1 MKRFETNP
9 ASHDDAS
16 ERDRF
21 RADANRGLFPSFPPQ
36 TAPFSA
42 YDITAGSECELQP
55 AVAGSR
61 RDVDLALTV
70 QASNYFRNVVKRAAA
85 GDSPARAVSDLERF
99 LSRAPNQVWEHSW
112 VRFPRRL
119 LSAFAEQVFD
129 HDLRA
134 DKRMPDGP
142 IRWDT
147 DKFLFVSQGETWT
160 RVPVSYLLK
169 LALADAIST
178 GPPLPAELRRLGE
191 RLMGHF
197 LNDNSS
203 PETHS
208 FYVVALRPE
217 TGMGRAIAKETSK
230 RYLLTQLLVCY
241 ANERFGLRRS
251 GQRALVYFSPN
262 PPVRLQQLNDL
273 ISDSFYRDLFMNPC
287 LSGWDQGEEK
297 HHYMA
302 LCHQVLSRS
311 LLNTLPKLKEAGIIT
326 RNLVILPNGSTISL
340 ANNGTHL
347 SLGSRTLSNCLRDG
361 SSRFDHRA
369 EKYVGDLAIKIVEH
383 FLPLFVNT
391 FSAAPYR
398 LDFRDFHPERALG
411 FLPHELDY
419 THLRMLW
426 RRWKKK
432 AGLKIFGQPITP
444 LGPVWMDRF
453 LSAVFGLRGDLVPD
467 RRLID
472 YLVSLLS
479 TDQSPGLDGTLG
491 NDVRLK
497 KDLAEMGVFDEHM
510 SVYLLYKLRSF
521 AAMGFSGFE
530 GRQYSQF
537 DSLIDD
543 FGDAATLQALVT
555 ALAYRYIADRSVAH
569 RDIPD
574 DPSTESERRQ
584 VIFATA
590 IGIPTFNVRQNS
602 PNAFMLKILSRAGH
616 TRLSRRYANHWRV
629 KTLEYRRTLL
639 AMLREEG
646 ADLVE
651 AYGAA
656 PLLDRLEA
664 RINDPDKESVA
675 GKLTRGILDEAGAAS
690 WTALSGSEFNLAAES
705 YYRGTLRLRHLRE
718 GLDQLE
724 ADVTAQE
731 RDVEEGAW
739 KPLQSADQRP
749 PSRIV
754 ADLKRAVLEERAGE
768 GALRTLIGL
777 TLWSVSADAR
787 VCGAEQEQQSHEPVG
802 ASVH

>member
-1 MKRFETNP
+1 MKQFE
-9 ASHDDAS
+9 DAPLCR
-16 ERDRF
+16 EGYHPDRQVGVA
-21 RADANRGLFPSFPPQ
+21 ADRLLLPFPSHS
-36 TAPFSA
+36 APFSA
-42 YDITAGSECELQP
+42 YDVTAGSECELQP

-61 RDVDLALTV
+61 RDVDLALTL
-70 QASNYFRNVVKRAAA
+70 QTSNYFRNVVKRAAA
-85 GDSPARAVSDLERF
+85 GDSPTRAVSDLERF
-99 LSRAPNQVWEHSW
+99 LSKAPTRVWEHSW

-119 LSAFAEQVFD
+119 LSDFAEHVFD
-129 HDLRA
+129 QDLRA
-134 DKRMPDGP
+134 DKRQPDGP
-142 IRWDT
+142 IRSDA
-147 DKFLFVSQGETWT
+147 DRFLVVCQGETWV

-178 GPPLPAELRRLGE
+178 GPALPPEIRRLGE

-208 FYVVALRPE
+208 FYVAALRPE
-217 TGMGRAIAKETSK
+217 TGMGRAIARETSK
-230 RYLLTQLLVCY
+230 RYLLTQLLVLY

-297 HHYMA
+297 HCYMR

-347 SLGSRTLSNCLRDG
+347 SLGSRTLSNWLRDG
-361 SSRFDHRA
+361 SMRFDHRA

-398 LDFRDFHPERALG
+398 LDFRDFHPEKALG

-444 LGPVWMDRF
+444 LGPVWMDRL
-453 LSAVFGLRGDLVPD
+453 LSAVFVLRGDLVPD
-467 RRLID
+467 HRLID

-491 NDVRLK
+491 NDLRLK
-497 KDLAEMGVFDEHM
+497 NDLAEMGVFDEHM
-510 SVYLLYKLRSF
+510 SLYLLYKLRSF
-521 AAMGFSGFE
+521 ASMGFSGFE

-537 DSLIDD
+537 DSLLDD

-555 ALAYRYIADRSVAH
+555 ALAYRYMADRSVTH

-590 IGIPTFNVRQNS
+590 IGIPTFNVRQQS
-602 PNAFMLKILSRAGH
+602 PNTFMLKILSRAGH
-616 TRLSRRYANHWRV
+616 TRLSRRYVDHWRV
-629 KTLEYRRTLL
+629 KTLEYRRALL
-639 AMLREEG
+639 ALLREEG

-651 AYGAA
+651 AYGAE

-664 RINDPDKESVA
+664 RINDPDQESVA
-675 GKLTRGILDEAGAAS
+675 GKLTRGILDEAGATS
-690 WTALSGSEFNLAAES
+690 WTALSGLEFNLAAES
-705 YYRGTLRLRHLRE
+705 YYRGALRLRHLRE
-718 GLDQLE
+718 ALDQLE
-724 ADVTAQE
+724 ADVTVQE
-731 RDVEEGAW
+731 SEMGPTAW
-739 KPLQSADQRP
+739 KPVQSAGQRP
-749 PSRIV
+749 PSQVV
-754 ADLKRAVLEERAGE
+754 ADLKQAVLAERADE
-768 GALRTLIGL
+768 DALRTLIGL

-787 VCGAEQEQQSHEPVG
+787 SLGAEDAQQGHESVG

>member
-1 MKRFETNP
+1 MKQFEP
-9 ASHDDAS
+9 VRPSRELADA
-16 ERDRF
+16 DRF
-21 RADANRGLFPSFPPQ
+21 MGEASARPFPPCPSHS
-36 TAPFSA
+36 APFSA
-42 YDITAGSECELQP
+42 HDITAGSECELQP

-61 RDVDLALTV
+61 HDVDLALTL
-70 QASNYFRNVVKRAAA
+70 QASNYFRNVVKRVTA
-85 GDSPARAVSDLERF
+85 GDSPTRAVSDLERF
-99 LSRAPNQVWEHSW
+99 LSRAPAGVWEHSW

-119 LSAFAEQVFD
+119 LSDFAEHVFD

-134 DKRMPDGP
+134 DKRLPDGP
-142 IRWDT
+142 IRWDA
-147 DKFLFVSQGETWT
+147 DKFLAVCQGETWV

-178 GPPLPAELRRLGE
+178 GPPLQSDVRQWGE

-208 FYVVALRPE
+208 FYVAALRPE
-217 TGMGRAIAKETSK
+217 TGMGRAIARETSK
-230 RYLLTQLLVCY
+230 RYLLTQLLVLY

-297 HHYMA
+297 HRYMG

-347 SLGSRTLSNCLRDG
+347 SLGSRTLSNWLRDG
-361 SSRFDHRA
+361 SADFDLRA

-432 AGLKIFGQPITP
+432 AGLNVFGQPMTP
-444 LGPVWMDRF
+444 LGPIWMDRL

-467 RRLID
+467 HRLID

-479 TDQSPGLDGTLG
+479 TGQSPGLDGTLG

-497 KDLAEMGVFDEHM
+497 RDLAEMGVFDEHM

-521 AAMGFSGFE
+521 AAIGFSGFE

-537 DSLIDD
+537 DSVLDD
-543 FGDAATLQALVT
+543 FGEAATLQALVT
-555 ALAYRYIADRSVAH
+555 ALAYRYIADRTVTH

-584 VIFATA
+584 AIFATA
-590 IGIPTFNVRQNS
+590 IGIPTFNVRQQS

-616 TRLSRRYANHWRV
+616 TRLSRRYADHWRV
-629 KTLEYRRTLL
+629 KTLEYRRALVAL
-639 AMLREEG
+639 LREDG
-646 ADLVE
+646 AELVE
-651 AYGAA
+651 GYGAHD
-656 PLLDRLEA
+656 LLQRLEA
-664 RINDPDKESVA
+664 RIDDPERESA
-675 GKLTRGILDEAGAAS
+675 SGKLTRGILDEAGATS
-690 WTALSGSEFNLAAES
+690 WAALSGTEFNLAAEA
-705 YYRGTLRLRHLRE
+705 YYRGTLRQRHLRE
-718 GLDQLE
+718 ALDQLE
-724 ADVTAQE
+724 ADVIRQEGEMETAVWE
-731 RDVEEGAW
+731 TGRSLCEGA
-739 KPLQSADQRP
+739 

-754 ADLKRAVLEERAGE
+754 ADGKRAVLEERADE

-787 VCGAEQEQQSHEPVG
+787 AFGIEQERPGHEPVG

>member
-1 MKRFETNP
+1 MKRLDQAMPGRESAEPDQFEARVLP
-9 ASHDDAS
+9 
-16 ERDRF
+16 
-21 RADANRGLFPSFPPQ
+21 GPLPLFPSHSS
-36 TAPFSA
+36 PFSA
-42 YDITAGSECELQP
+42 DDITAGSECELQP

-61 RDVDLALTV
+61 RDVDLALTL

-85 GDSPARAVSDLERF
+85 GDSPTRAVSDLERF
-99 LSRAPNQVWEHSW
+99 LAKAPGRVWEHSW

-119 LSAFAEQVFD
+119 LSEFAERVFD

-134 DKRMPDGP
+134 DKRQPDGP
-142 IRWDT
+142 IRWDADT
-147 DKFLFVSQGETWT
+147 FLIVCQGETWV
-160 RVPVSYLLK
+160 RIPISYLLK

-178 GPPLPAELRRLGE
+178 GPALPSEVRLLGE

-208 FYVVALRPE
+208 FYVAALRPE
-217 TGMGRAIAKETSK
+217 TGMGRAIAGETSK
-230 RYLLTQLLVCY
+230 RYLLTQLLVLY

-287 LSGWDQGEEK
+287 LSGWDRGEEK
-297 HHYMA
+297 HRYMG

-347 SLGSRTLSNCLRDG
+347 SLGSRALSTWLRDG
-361 SSRFDHRA
+361 STRFDHRA
-369 EKYVGDLAIKIVEH
+369 EKHVGDLAIKIVEH
-383 FLPLFVNT
+383 FLPLFVTT

-398 LDFRDFHPERALG
+398 LDFRDFHPEKALG

-444 LGPVWMDRF
+444 LGPVWMDRL

-467 RRLID
+467 HRLID

-479 TDQSPGLDGTLG
+479 TDQSPGLDGTPG

-510 SVYLLYKLRSF
+510 SLYLLYKLRSF
-521 AAMGFSGFE
+521 ASMGFSGFE

-537 DSLIDD
+537 DSLLDD

-555 ALAYRYIADRSVAH
+555 ALAYRYIADGSVTH

-590 IGIPTFNVRQNS
+590 IGVPTFNVRQQS
-602 PNAFMLKILSRAGH
+602 PNTFMPKILSRAGH
-616 TRLSRRYANHWRV
+616 TRLSRRYADHWRV
-629 KTLEYRRTLL
+629 KTLEYRRALVSI
-639 AMLREEG
+639 LREEG

-651 AYGAA
+651 AYGAE
-656 PLLDRLEA
+656 PLLHRLEA
-664 RINDPDKESVA
+664 RINDPERESVA
-675 GKLTRGILDEAGAAS
+675 GKLTRGILDEAGATS
-690 WTALSGSEFNLAAES
+690 WTALSGMEFNLAAES
-705 YYRGTLRLRHLRE
+705 YYRGALRLRHLRE

-724 ADVTAQE
+724 ADVTVQE
-731 RDVEEGAW
+731 RETE
-739 KPLQSADQRP
+739 QSAWTPYQSQDQRP

-754 ADLKRAVLEERAGE
+754 ADLKQAVLSERADE

-777 TLWSVSADAR
+777 TLWSVGADAR
-787 VCGAEQEQQSHEPVG
+787 AAGAVEARQGHEPVG

>member
-1 MKRFETNP
+1 
-9 ASHDDAS
+9 
-16 ERDRF
+16 
-21 RADANRGLFPSFPPQ
+21 
-36 TAPFSA
+36 
-42 YDITAGSECELQP
+42 
-55 AVAGSR
+55 VAGSR
-61 RDVDLALTV
+61 RDVDLALTL

-85 GDSPARAVSDLERF
+85 GDSPTRAVSDLERF
-99 LSRAPNQVWEHSW
+99 LSKAPARVWEHSW

-119 LSAFAEQVFD
+119 LSDFAEHVFD

-134 DKRMPDGP
+134 DKRRPDGP
-142 IRWDT
+142 IRWDV
-147 DKFLFVSQGETWT
+147 DKFLVVCQGETWV
-160 RVPVSYLLK
+160 RVPISYLLK

-178 GPPLPAELRRLGE
+178 GPPLPSELRRLGE

-208 FYVVALRPE
+208 FHVVALRPE

-230 RYLLTQLLVCY
+230 RYLLTQLLVLY

-262 PPVRLQQLNDL
+262 PPVRLQQLNEL

-297 HHYMA
+297 HHYMG

-444 LGPVWMDRF
+444 LGPVWMDRL

-467 RRLID
+467 HRLID

-555 ALAYRYIADRSVAH
+555 ALAYRYIAGGSVTH

-584 VIFATA
+584 IIFATA
-590 IGIPTFNVRQNS
+590 IGVPTFNVRQNS
-602 PNAFMLKILSRAGH
+602 PNTFMLKILSRVGH
-616 TRLSRRYANHWRV
+616 TRLSRRYADHWRIR
-629 KTLEYRRTLL
+629 TLEYRRALL
-639 AMLREEG
+639 ALLKDEA

-651 AYGAA
+651 AFGAHE
-656 PLLDRLEA
+656 LLRRLEA
-664 RINDPDKESVA
+664 RINDPEQASVA
-675 GKLTRGILDEAGAAS
+675 GKLTRGILDEAGATS
-690 WTALSGSEFNLAAES
+690 WTALSGTEFNLAAES
-705 YYRGTLRLRHLRE
+705 YYRGNLRGRHLRE
-718 GLDQLE
+718 ALEQLE
-724 ADVTAQE
+724 EDVNAQE
-731 RDVEEGAW
+731 GEASGDGGAPVHSEEGRS
-739 KPLQSADQRP
+739 PREV
-749 PSRIV
+749 V
-754 ADLKRAVLEERAGE
+754 ADLKEAVLSECADER
-768 GALRTLIGL
+768 ALRTLIGI
-777 TLWSVSADAR
+777 TLWSIGADAR
-787 VCGAEQEQQSHEPVG
+787 AAGVEQERLGHESVG